1 MISDTTICRRCRC
14 RCWRRCRP
22 LELVPG
28 GNLEGPVMRRTFP
41 VSRSCS
47 FLSTVCACAGRIQLF
62 GFSEQLTS
70 SRARVCGENTRR
82 LFDCARR
89 RAHQCYFKACQLGGW
104 FKFYS
109 YCHCYVCRSV
119 AGGARIFAAVWT
131 EASPAAIGSR

>member
-89 RAHQCYFKACQLGGW
+89 RAHQCYFKACQFGRR
-104 FKFYS
+104 FKFYPYRYGYIS
-109 YCHCYVCRSV
+109 WTV
-119 AGGARIFAAVWT
+119 AFCARMFAAVRRV
-131 EASPAAIGSR
+131 ASPAAIGSC